1 MSSAINSKQIQFDL
15 VTLGIEQSPSE
26 VHGTLCGVLCAKS
39 DINLYEWLSLTL
51 LDKTTETEIAQS
63 INNRDLLLEAIGT
76 SFKEFFVST
85 VMSLSD
91 SNLNFH
97 PLLVDD
103 ESILHRLQAIAQWSQ
118 GFLMGLSLGG
128 IKHFSTYSDEV
139 SEFIEAMTSLSNADE
154 YDLAEND
161 SDEEAIIEFTEFIR
175 VGVLLINEEI
185 NPIRQPIQIM
195 DS

>member
-175 VGVLLINEEI
+175 IGVLLMNEEI